1 MSEKRRRRVNKRKRV
16 GGGWNYIVGVL
27 GKAYAKILHE
37 KYTPIVAGGGDVCG
51 CGGGYGAG
59 AGV

>member
-1 MSEKRRRRVNKRKRV
+1 MPKKRRRREVKRKRA
-16 GGGWNYIVGVL
+16 GGGWNYISGVV

-51 CGGGYGAG
+51 CGDGYGTS

>member
-1 MSEKRRRRVNKRKRV
+1 M
-16 GGGWNYIVGVL
+16 L
-27 GKAYAKILHE
+27 GKAYVKILHE
-37 KYTPIVAGGGDVCG
+37 EHTPIVAGGGDVRG